1 MSQKVAPVANT
12 HVRRLRCCG
21 FSTDSRQRLRRR
33 DKFLEEPRIGLIDTR
48 TAFARFGLT
57 QRKLGLM
64 QSLCIDQKR
73 RDLDESDLLTICS
86 LWRGY

>member
-1 MSQKVAPVANT
+1 M
-12 HVRRLRCCG
+12 L
-21 FSTDSRQRLRRR
+21 STDSRQRLRRR

-57 QRKLGLM
+57 QPKHELM

-73 RDLDESDLLTICS
+73 RDLDESDLATHLLALGEPTKLHGS
-86 LWRGY
+86 SNPPGQS